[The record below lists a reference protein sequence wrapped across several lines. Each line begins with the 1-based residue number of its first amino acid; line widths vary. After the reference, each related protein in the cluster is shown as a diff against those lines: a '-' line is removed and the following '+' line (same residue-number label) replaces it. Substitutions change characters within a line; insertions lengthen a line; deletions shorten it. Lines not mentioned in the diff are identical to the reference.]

1 MANIRTKIDE
11 WEVKDLEDN
20 STTRVYVEHNTEM
33 GNKSVPGIQVHCAGR
48 IVNYEPLH
56 TERWA
61 YAAKK
66 AMQTEYLIEGDSWMV
81 HEDNYIKHFLVL
93 GEKLKARIEV
103 KVRSNSKPVTKEY
116 ELPFVI
122 ESN

>member
-1 MANIRTKIDE
+1 MANIKTTIDE

-20 STTRVYVEHNTEM
+20 STFSVCVLHNTEM
-33 GNKSVPGIQVHCAGR
+33 GNNAQPGIQVICAGK

-66 AMQTEYLIEGDSWMV
+66 ANQTEHSLYRRWFLDS
-81 HEDNYIKHFLVL
+81 IRRHFY
-93 GEKLKARIEV
+93 KTFF
-103 KVRSNSKPVTKEY
+103 SN
-116 ELPFVI
+116 
-122 ESN
+122 